1 MSKNR
6 DTTTPATRLL
16 RGDTLQVLR
25 TLPDNSVQ
33 CRVTSPPYWGLRDYG
48 TRGQIGLEPKPEEYV
63 AKLVAV
69 FREVRRV
76 LRDDGTLWLNMGDSY
91 ANDGK
96 WGGSTGGK
104 HASGLHGEPV
114 GRGKRETGLK
124 AKDLVGIPW
133 LLAFALRADGWY
145 LRQDIIWAKPNPMP
159 ESVTDRCTKSHEYLF
174 LLTKSARYYFD
185 HEAFKE
191 PAVRGYAGSTFT
203 KGKTALHQE
212 DRASKKDRQEHA
224 ATRNRRDVWTIAT
237 QPYKEAHFAVFP
249 TSLVEPCILAGAPAR
264 CCAVCGAPY
273 ANEVHHTKAIIQKSE
288 RTAQMGEEGRT
299 RSGGTQVAP
308 AHSDVT
314 YSTTSTCR
322 CASPAA
328 APVILDPFCGSG
340 TVGAVAKKFGLRFI
354 GIDLNPKY
362 LALARRRIN
371 AAQRLAAA
379 AQGTW

>member
-6 DTTTPATRLL
+6 VATTHATRLL

-25 TLPDNSVQ
+25 TLPANSIQ
-33 CRVTSPPYWGLRDYG
+33 CCVTSPPYWGLRDYG

-69 FREVRRV
+69 FREARRV
-76 LRDDGTLWLNMGDSY
+76 LRDDGTLWLNLGDSY
-91 ANDGK
+91 GVPK
-96 WGGSTGGK
+96 S
-104 HASGLHGEPV
+104 
-114 GRGKRETGLK
+114 
-124 AKDLVGIPW
+124 KDLVGIPW
-133 LLAFALRADGWY
+133 LVAFALRADDWY

-174 LLTKSARYYFD
+174 LLTKSQRYYFD
-185 HEAFKE
+185 HEALKE
-191 PAVRGYAGSTFT
+191 IAVRGYAGSTFT
-203 KGKTALHQE
+203 KGKTYTHQE
-212 DRASKKDRQEHA
+212 DRASKKDREEYF
-224 ATRNRRDVWTIAT
+224 ATRHRRDVWTIAT
-237 QPYKEAHFAVFP
+237 KPYKDAHFAVFP

-273 ANEVHHTKAIIQKSE
+273 ANEVQHTKAVIRKSA
-288 RTAQMGEEGRT
+288 RTAQMGEQGRT
-299 RSGGTQVAP
+299 RSGGTCLAP
-308 AHSDVT
+308 AVSEVT
-314 YSTTSTCR
+314 YSTTPTCR
-322 CASPAA
+322 CTQYSVA

-371 AAQRLAAA
+371 AAQRLAP
-379 AQGTW
+379 Q